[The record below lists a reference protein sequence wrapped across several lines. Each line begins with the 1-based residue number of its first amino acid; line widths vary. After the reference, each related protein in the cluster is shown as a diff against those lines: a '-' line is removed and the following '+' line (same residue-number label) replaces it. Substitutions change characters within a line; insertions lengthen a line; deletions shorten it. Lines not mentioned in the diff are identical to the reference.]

1 MVDSEVIEKLKHID
15 EVTLLEFLDIS
26 TEDILDAFQDKIEER
41 LPYIMTQLRC
51 L

>member
-1 MVDSEVIEKLKHID
+1 MVDSEVIEKLKHVD

-41 LPYIMTQLRC
+41 LPYIMNQLRY